1 MAFFQEKVFNVCCFY
16 PKLGPL
22 VWNRTIIAR
31 LSVVCS
37 TIELQGELTWY
48 QRLDSNQPHLVLQTS
63 ALPDELRW
71 HIWRKAEESNP
82 IPVKRTQFSRLVAGP
97 SQLHYFPYT
106 WCPRGDLN
114 SQNLVSKTS
123 TYTNSVTRAK
133 FVIDNLSHYT
143 PSIKA
148 SFFHWS
154 ALEDSNLRPLTSKA
168 RTLT

>member
-1 MAFFQEKVFNVCCFY
+1 MRLESNQQSREAEDLQSSGVTSFPTH
-16 PKLGPL
+16 PKIGPL
-22 VWNRTIIAR
+22 VWNRTIVSR

-97 SQLHYFPYT
+97 SQLHYFPLF
-106 WCPRGDLN
+106 G
-114 SQNLVSKTS
+114 
-123 TYTNSVTRAK
+123 
-133 FVIDNLSHYT
+133 
-143 PSIKA
+143 
-148 SFFHWS
+148 
-154 ALEDSNLRPLTSKA
+154 ALGET
-168 RTLT
+168 